1 MDEDESR
8 EKRGDLSRVQ
18 TLKRLKGQ
26 QQPFSVTTRAWHQ
39 LVLHMFCQLVDI
51 AYTEGSAI
59 IKASDPFDLNVQ
71 L

>member
-39 LVLHMFCQLVDI
+39 LVLHMFCQ
-51 AYTEGSAI
+51 TEGSATI
-59 IKASDPFDLNVQ
+59 IATDPFDLKVQ